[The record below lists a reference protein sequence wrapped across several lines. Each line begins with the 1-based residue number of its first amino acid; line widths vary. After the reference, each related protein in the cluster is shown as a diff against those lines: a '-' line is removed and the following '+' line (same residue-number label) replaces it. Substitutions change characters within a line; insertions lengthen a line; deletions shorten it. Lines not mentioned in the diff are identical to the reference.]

1 MRTKP
6 NLNPIPI
13 SNYIS
18 HSLFCQLPFFIFPFP
33 VLIITVP
40 AMTAI
45 KVKQKVNSRCFK
57 LLRSYS
63 ISFNLTNN
71 GEFFLVLNSEGLY
84 LNSEKE
90 KIK

>member
-45 KVKQKVNSRCFK
+45 KVKQKVNSR
-57 LLRSYS
+57 YS